1 MNPKQTRT
9 QCRALVILALA
20 ISPQFGCRDTPTAP
34 GSTSPIIAS
43 ESINSP
49 GDSGSPETI
58 FLAPLGPRHHP
69 RGILDTTLAPS
80 VSICRLDGDECSAG
94 IMARFSS
101 GNDADSTTRIS
112 VDQQAYSF
120 SWKTRSI
127 TADTAIAYR
136 ITATLGDTTIGFT
149 DFKIVDD
156 GYIPPPL
163 DTARYAFVSAR
174 NVLRVRFQIFLPP
187 VTLTVISEPGVTG
200 DLVSQTYTVRRGD
213 RVTYNFA
220 ADSGYRNLLVTLDQS
235 PIAKRGRVLMNESH
249 VLVASAD
256 REAAVLPGD
265 EWILR
270 DARALLQAA
279 DKPRSAQRLL
289 TKLEAM
295 TDTAGILER
304 LRRVELTILQRPSDA
319 AALPQLDA
327 ALTGHVLEAGSGTG
341 DFEPG
346 SGGGGGGGGIAT
358 TVLVPLKSPDVPTG
372 ALAAARTTAPET
384 VTIAYVNGILTTPL
398 GALFA
403 AHHVALIARG
413 TRWGAAVPYE
423 VKLMY
428 NRSAMANETSA
439 EDRCVLEL
447 GIKGDWLGLNSLPGE
462 VARCL
467 GSTEPRALAI
477 LTDFLEVGTQY
488 SNVLKRTIS
497 TRPVDVDS
505 IAAFT
510 SRLRDSGRHV
520 VFVMHSQGNLMVQQA
535 LSLLAARG
543 QYSQPRDSTCIGG
556 VALASPTSHA
566 WPISSRHLRGLVVK
580 GDIILSLGGN
590 SFPQVGTPMSDSAL
604 AERTGSVRA
613 RIAGL
618 ASAAALRWALR
629 LHGAVESYL
638 EPAVMRER
646 VEAALVS
653 SYRSCALGE
662 VRVTPQALELRTG
675 GTGAFQAALL
685 DMDGNDL
692 DGRRGLI
699 WRAESQTDWQR
710 AVRVADDG
718 VVSARYVGGTSV
730 TASTRSMRGIGGV
743 AVAPAPL
750 AVSVNEKL
758 SAEWMVLFLS
768 TSQTVPIPPFAI
780 PETSWGGGPCSEN
793 AEFTSNG
800 RTGSFSKQCRG
811 DYNVWTEPFPNA
823 FTYTGA
829 FFETGSTSAL
839 FTVSSLTASLHG
851 WIGGPEPTLDLLP
864 GPTPLDRIVLTASDK
879 FGHLLARGIG
889 CARGCKGWPP
899 EP

>member
-34 GSTSPIIAS
+34 GSTSSIIAS
-43 ESINSP
+43 ESINSA

-94 IMARFSS
+94 IMARFRS
-101 GNDADSTTRIS
+101 GNDADSTTRIL

-120 SWKTRSI
+120 SWNTRSI
-127 TADTAIAYR
+127 TADTTIAYR

-149 DFKIVDD
+149 DFKMVDD
-156 GYIPPPL
+156 GYLPPAL

-213 RVTYNFA
+213 RVVYNFA
-220 ADSGYRNLLVTLDQS
+220 ADSGYRNLLVTLDQN
-235 PIAKRGRVLMNESH
+235 PIAKRGRVLMNQSH
-249 VLVASAD
+249 VLVVSAD
-256 REAAVLPGD
+256 REAAVAPSD

-289 TKLEAM
+289 TKLEGM
-295 TDTAGILER
+295 TDTTGILER

-346 SGGGGGGGGIAT
+346 SGGGGGGGGGGGIAT
-358 TVLVPLKSPDVPTG
+358 TVLVPLKSTDAPTG
-372 ALAAARTTAPET
+372 TLAAARTTAPET

-413 TRWGAAVPYE
+413 AHWGAAVPYE

-488 SNVLKRTIS
+488 SNVLKRAIS
-497 TRPVDVDS
+497 TRPLDVDS
-505 IAAFT
+505 IATFT
-510 SRLRDSGRHV
+510 SRLRDSGHHV
-520 VFVMHSQGNLMVQQA
+520 VFVM
-535 LSLLAARG
+535 
-543 QYSQPRDSTCIGG
+543 
-556 VALASPTSHA
+556 
-566 WPISSRHLRGLVVK
+566 
-580 GDIILSLGGN
+580 
-590 SFPQVGTPMSDSAL
+590 
-604 AERTGSVRA
+604 
-613 RIAGL
+613 
-618 ASAAALRWALR
+618 
-629 LHGAVESYL
+629 
-638 EPAVMRER
+638 
-646 VEAALVS
+646 
-653 SYRSCALGE
+653 
-662 VRVTPQALELRTG
+662 
-675 GTGAFQAALL
+675 
-685 DMDGNDL
+685 
-692 DGRRGLI
+692 
-699 WRAESQTDWQR
+699 
-710 AVRVADDG
+710 
-718 VVSARYVGGTSV
+718 
-730 TASTRSMRGIGGV
+730 
-743 AVAPAPL
+743 
-750 AVSVNEKL
+750 
-758 SAEWMVLFLS
+758 
-768 TSQTVPIPPFAI
+768 
-780 PETSWGGGPCSEN
+780 
-793 AEFTSNG
+793 
-800 RTGSFSKQCRG
+800 
-811 DYNVWTEPFPNA
+811 
-823 FTYTGA
+823 
-829 FFETGSTSAL
+829 
-839 FTVSSLTASLHG
+839 
-851 WIGGPEPTLDLLP
+851 
-864 GPTPLDRIVLTASDK
+864 
-879 FGHLLARGIG
+879 
-889 CARGCKGWPP
+889 
-899 EP
+899 